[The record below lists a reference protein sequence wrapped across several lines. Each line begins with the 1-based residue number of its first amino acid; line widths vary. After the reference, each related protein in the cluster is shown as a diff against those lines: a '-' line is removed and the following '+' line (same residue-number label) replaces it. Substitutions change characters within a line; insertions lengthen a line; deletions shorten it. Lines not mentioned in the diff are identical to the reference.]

1 MPTWGFWKLMSGS
14 ELLLMKALNLL
25 SLFFSDSFFLVWLL
39 TGVLYRM
46 LWKTLHTKSTSVVGQ
61 W

>member
-1 MPTWGFWKLMSGS
+1 MSSGLTCGFWKLMSGS

-25 SLFFSDSFFLVWLL
+25 SLFFSVSFFFVWML

-46 LWKTLHTKSTSVVGQ
+46 L
-61 W
+61 